1 MSEETPE
8 FQFQLQFP
16 LQLQLEYPSSTW
28 VHIKIIRASLAF
40 LSHNSRREHR
50 PVAKGVRWGVALWPV
65 PAAGCWHRFGLNI
78 SHYFSFNDGM
88 QWKRNSE
95 FWNVCLHASPGR
107 WLCCFFLSIFLA
119 FSFVCLI
126 YVWKIHDPTP
136 NACTPGQLLLLLL
149 LQLLQLK

>member
-1 MSEETPE
+1 MIKRNPWGISTVETNDETPE

-16 LQLQLEYPSSTW
+16 LRLQFEYPSSTW

-40 LSHNSRREHR
+40 LSHNGRCEHR
-50 PVAKGVRWGVALWPV
+50 PVAKGVAGRVRCGVALWPA

-95 FWNVCLHASPGR
+95 FWNVCLHASPGQAGSGR
-107 WLCCFFLSIFLA
+107 EGGCAAFFSRFFSHFLLFA
-119 FSFVCLI
+119 
-126 YVWKIHDPTP
+126 
-136 NACTPGQLLLLLL
+136 
-149 LQLLQLK
+149 